1 MVCCSLRSG
10 RLMAKNL
17 DHQGGE
23 SVNLPNK
30 LTMARIVLIPFF
42 VVVLMAPLSFPGQNW
57 VALAIFAVACI
68 TDFFDG
74 QIARKNNL
82 VTNFGKFM
90 DPLADKLLV
99 CAALVCLSSLQVIP
113 AWMTVVIISREFVV
127 SGLRLIAAERGIVI
141 AAGWSGKIKTCL
153 QMFAIIFAIA
163 AIEGIQLI
171 TSILLWAATI
181 MTIVSMAEY
190 LYKNRYLL
198 SDK

>member
-1 MVCCSLRSG
+1 
-10 RLMAKNL
+10 MAKNL

-42 VVVLMAPLSFPGQNW
+42 VVALMAPLSFPGQNW

-198 SDK
+198 SNK